1 MSIRVS
7 HNLGDLVSDMSQVG
21 PIAVKD
27 MHGIVKDGA
36 RIGGLEARANA
47 KRTAADHGRH
57 YPSAITWDRS
67 ARSYY
72 GFGGGAITA
81 EYGPETGRR
90 QGGMSFEDG
99 SRNQPPHWD
108 LAKSARLVG
117 PAMAGELRSAM
128 DDWFWPA

>member
-1 MSIRVS
+1 MGIRVS
-7 HNLGDLVSDMSQVG
+7 HNLDDLVSDMSKIP

-36 RIGGLEARANA
+36 RIGGLDARANA
-47 KRTAADHGRH
+47 KRTAGDHGRH

-72 GFGGGAITA
+72 GFGGGVITA
-81 EYGPETGRR
+81 EYGPESGRR
-90 QGGMSFEDG
+90 QGGMSFEEG
-99 SRNQPPHWD
+99 SRNQPPHRD
-108 LAKSARLVG
+108 LANSARSIG